1 MYKIYMLILLIISS
15 LPVNGQQLILFA
27 EIGSFQ
33 SASSVSIN
41 QAGFIFVSDA
51 GSNEI
56 VKMDTLGNVI
66 RTIGGYGWSGS
77 AFDYPVKLFANTL
90 NVYVADRNNDRIQI
104 FDKDL
109 NYLSEISSRKFS
121 NNKAVFRYPLSV
133 SVNSQGDLYI
143 LDSDNTR
150 ILRFNFR
157 GEYLNEIGGYES
169 SSYVLGNPKCFTINS
184 TNQLNVID
192 GKNLI
197 VFDQFGNLVK
207 SLKLDEDYV
216 NINFSSNILF
226 LIGDRKIDILDWNSN
241 PPKNSFSNFL
251 DEKIIDA
258 ILFNK
263 KLFVLTEKKLY
274 VYQIQ
279 N

>member
-15 LPVNGQQLILFA
+15 LPVNGQELILLQ

-33 SASSVSIN
+33 SASSIAIN
-41 QAGFIFVSDA
+41 QAGFIYVSDA

-66 RTIGGYGWSGS
+66 RTIGGYGWSAS
-77 AFDYPVKLFANTL
+77 AFDFPIKIFANTL

-121 NNKAVFRYPLSV
+121 NEKAVFRYPLSV

-150 ILRFNFR
+150 VLRFNFR
-157 GEYLNEIGGYES
+157 GEYINEIGGYES
-169 SSYVLGNPKCFTINS
+169 SSYVLRNPKCFTINS
-184 TNQLNVID
+184 INQLIVID

-197 VFDQFGNLVK
+197 VFDQFGNLVNR
-207 SLKLDEDYV
+207 LKLDEEFV

-226 LIGDRKIDILDWNSN
+226 LIGEKKIVAYDWNSN
-241 PPKNSFSNFL
+241 PPRNSFSNFIE
-251 DEKIIDA
+251 EKIKDA

-263 KLFVLTEKKLY
+263 KFYVLTEKKLC